1 MSSNI
6 LSSVSLRH
14 AAPGPSH
21 ACSIHLQA
29 KSLRARLLRVFT
41 AAAILGLPIA
51 AVAQANNSYVQTN
64 IISDGAV
71 SAMQTDPTLINPWG
85 ISIGTQFWIDA
96 AGSGDSL
103 VENGDGTKDFSVAV
117 PAGSSAV
124 PHGLPAGTVYNPN
137 TGLFPITG
145 GSAQFLFGTLDGTIA
160 GWNASLGPAV
170 TVINNSAQGASYT
183 DIAIDQTTAGSFLLA
198 ANFASGKVEVFSSTF
213 APAQLAGNF
222 SDPSIPSGFN
232 PFGIHQIGGK
242 IFVTYAQIN
251 SNGRENVGAGLGY
264 VDVFNSDG
272 TLIQAAIA
280 QGNLNAPW
288 GMALAPSGFGPFA
301 GDLLVGNFGD
311 GIINVYNPTSF
322 SLVGQVQDGS
332 GNPIANPGLWEIV
345 FGTNGVGDSNTLYFA
360 AGINGEKDGLFGSIT
375 AASVTTG
382 PGFTIQSS
390 SNSVN
395 VTTTEPGTLTLNLA
409 SQNSFTGTVS
419 LACSG
424 LPVDTACTFAP
435 ASVDLTSSAPQ
446 TVTVSIAVTS
456 VGPGNPYNTGHLSG
470 HRGIAFAFVGP
481 VGLLAFAGFRKRSF
495 AVRRICLL
503 ALLGCIALGATAC
516 GSSST
521 AATTGPTVAQ
531 TTITATSGSI
541 THSIP
546 ITVTVQ

>member
-1 MSSNI
+1 MNSNLL
-6 LSSVSLRH
+6 LSLFSRP
-14 AAPGPSH
+14 AAPGRSYVCPPQLR
-21 ACSIHLQA
+21 IN
-29 KSLRARLLRVFT
+29 SLRARFVRVF
-41 AAAILGLPIA
+41 AASAMLALPIA
-51 AVAQANNSYVQTN
+51 AAAQANNSFVQTN

-85 ISIGTQFWIDA
+85 VSIGTQFWVDA
-96 AGSGDSL
+96 AGSGNSL
-103 VENGDGTKDFSVAV
+103 VENGNGTKDFSVAV

-124 PHGLPAGTVYNPN
+124 PHGLPAGTVYNAN
-137 TGLFPITG
+137 TSLFPIAG

-160 GWNASLGPAV
+160 GWNASSSQAI

-183 DIAIDQTTAGSFLLA
+183 DIAIDPTSAGSFLLA
-198 ANFASGKVEVFSSTF
+198 ANFAAGKVETFSSTF
-213 APAQLAGNF
+213 APAQLTGSF

-251 SNGRENVGAGLGY
+251 ANGRENVGAGLGY

-272 TLIQAAIA
+272 TLIQTAIA

-311 GIINVYNPTSF
+311 GIINVYSPTSF
-322 SLVGQVQDGS
+322 SLVGQVEDGS

-360 AGINGEKDGLFGSIT
+360 AGINSEKDGLFGSI
-375 AASVTTG
+375 AAAPTTGAGFTFQSSSDSVSVTT
-382 PGFTIQSS
+382 TQ
-390 SNSVN
+390 
-395 VTTTEPGTLTLNLA
+395 PGTLTLNLA

-424 LPVDTACTFAP
+424 LPADTACTFSP
-435 ASVDLTSSAPQ
+435 ASIDLTASTPQ

-456 VGPGNPYNTGHLSG
+456 VGPGNPYNTGRLTG
-470 HRGIAFAFVGP
+470 HRGIVFAFVGP
-481 VGLLAFAGFRKRSF
+481 VGLLAFAGFRRRSV
-495 AVRRICLL
+495 AVRRACLMVL
-503 ALLGCIALGATAC
+503 VSCITLVASAC
-516 GSSST
+516 GSSSN
-521 AATTGPTVAQ
+521 AVSGPTVAQ